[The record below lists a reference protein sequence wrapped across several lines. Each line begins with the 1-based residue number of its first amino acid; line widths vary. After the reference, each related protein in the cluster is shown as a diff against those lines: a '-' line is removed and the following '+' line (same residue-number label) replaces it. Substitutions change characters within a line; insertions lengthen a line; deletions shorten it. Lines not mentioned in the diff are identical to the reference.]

1 MKEKAFGYVVKLGI
15 TLILITA
22 IVAGLL
28 GAVNYITKD
37 KITENTNQKIRD
49 AIKLVLPEASDEP
62 ETVELTEADKENGIT
77 KVYRL
82 GDSYALE
89 LEVGGSQ
96 GIIDLMVGVDGTGA
110 VQGVQIISHSETPGL
125 GAVAA
130 SNGTKGEGFRS
141 QFVGKTGEVKVTK
154 DGGEITA
161 LTGATISSRAICD
174 AVSIATAYVEG
185 VQK

>member
-15 TLILITA
+15 TLLLITA

-37 KITENTNQKIRD
+37 KIKENTDQKIRD
-49 AIKLVLPEASDEP
+49 AISLVLPEANAEP
-62 ETVELTEADKENGIT
+62 EEVDLTDADKANGIT

-82 GDSYALE
+82 GDCYALE

-96 GIIDLMVGVDGTGA
+96 GIIDLMVGVDGAGS

-130 SNGTKGEGFRS
+130 SNGSKGESFRS

-161 LTGATISSRAICD
+161 LTGATISSRAVCS

>member
-1 MKEKAFGYVVKLGI
+1 MKGKAFGYVVKLGI
-15 TLILITA
+15 TLLLITA

-28 GAVNYITKD
+28 GAVNYITKS
-37 KITENTNQKIRD
+37 KIKENTDQKIRD
-49 AIKLVLPEASDEP
+49 AIGLVLPNADSEP
-62 ETVELTEADKENGIT
+62 ESVELTESDTANGIT
-77 KVYRL
+77 AVYRV

-96 GIIDLMVGVDGTGA
+96 GNIDLMVGVDTSGV

-130 SNGTKGEGFRS
+130 SSGSKGESFRS
-141 QFVGKTGEVKVTK
+141 QFVGKSGEVKV
-154 DGGEITA
+154 DEINA
-161 LTGATISSRAICD
+161 LTGATITSGAVCE
-174 AVSIATAYVEG
+174 AVSIAAAYVEG